1 MVDPARRVVVRRRVR
16 RREPSPDVLFYLL
29 PCNRVS
35 VLIMQSMEVT
45 HYGHFISLTSG
56 RKTVQCKVSNRP
68 DVVRTHHGLSYGH
81 WDILLYQ
88 AI

>member
-45 HYGHFISLTSG
+45 HDGHFISFTSG
-56 RKTVQCKVSNRP
+56 RTTVQRKVSNWL
-68 DVVRTHHGLSYGH
+68 DGVRTHHGLSYGH

>member
-16 RREPSPDVLFYLL
+16 RREPSPDVLLYLV
-29 PCNRVS
+29 PCDQVS
-35 VLIMQSMEVT
+35 VLIIQATEVT

-56 RKTVQCKVSNRP
+56 RTTVQRKVSNWL
-68 DVVRTHHGLSYGH
+68 DGVRTHHGLSYSH
-81 WDILLYQ
+81 RDILLYQ